1 MEPLFQL
8 NIENIDILLVNT
20 KERLML
26 HDEYSQITCIER
38 ISNLFK
44 SSGAANTEAALS
56 KLIKFDILST
66 IFELLQTSSDRLLT
80 CILNFLDLVIVY
92 RKFYESHVAT
102 DAMDSILKVTVCV
115 AKSRCKETEL
125 LEKLISIIYDI
136 LHRAVEFHVNFDV
149 VCVPRQVLMLLKSL
163 ILEDSWNQKIKFSSV
178 TLLNL
183 VLENVNAEDEWDD
196 GVYELC
202 HKALNFMKEIVEYSD
217 DDVSI
222 SFAADALCAV
232 CASVTRLCVAEDDSQ
247 ESFNK
252 VSKLKATT
260 LKTIRIVMMN
270 TLVPYVKTAESNETD
285 RVKFHRNLV
294 TCLNNLYKLSN
305 SCGRDNLSNH
315 LTANGYLKYFLL
327 LTTRLPEILRRS
339 ICLLLSR
346 IIANLADK
354 SMPVY
359 RPINREISFEYLI
372 HRGLVDLPKDTKQW
386 ENIIAHDRE
395 NRAIALMTLV
405 YYHFHGTRETY
416 MICLKLLIAR
426 TVNLPKSEQTP
437 AQILKVLWFLFAVAS
452 VSHPSPCS
460 EQDYDRAV
468 KRLAA
473 ALQYSNLNDCYTH
486 HIDLLNYCLNCPEF
500 PKDLRNRAMDLW
512 LIESDGDIKP
522 LLTIDC
528 GKVVQHY
535 LMLVI
540 QTGYSDKIINLAMK
554 GIREMIRLDNA
565 KEIAEIAWHMLPNL
579 LSTYQPSKDE
589 QVKAVLE
596 LSNVSIPSSLSWII
610 RIRCAESLMAII
622 LRREADLKLRTL
634 AILHS
639 YALLVTSAT
648 IKSFTILE
656 KYCTTPSFLEELL
669 VQGFSLETPELSAVC
684 LKLLAFIVHCQEK
697 SSIQRDKPVT
707 IDVQSLADLL
717 LNTRRA
723 VHSSINGMQLALELL
738 TQNIDGSPVRLDEIP
753 ADRTEGVINLYET
766 LHIVHE
772 RSDPTQRDIVYQCL
786 QGVLKFCHKHTKL
799 LMYHICTLMSNY
811 DIVSSILQTRHVTYH
826 FLDFVSTWLR
836 YRRRYCTD
844 EGPWNARSLCKTP
857 FEETLDRIKSY
868 VNTANDSRNDAAFH
882 NLVYAISASLVLS
895 GFPSCSQHMVQTG
908 MAAPYGGGVF
918 PPPVNGVA
926 GVVGAAGAAGEV
938 KPPPPVPVKEDNSGA
953 PQQPPPSGPQVPP
966 PAGAPHPTAPG
977 APTAASFSPPPPPNG
992 VDQQA
997 ISEVFQAAVAAAAA
1011 AAAGGGGQQP
1021 APTPAG
1027 NETNPEGAVEGS
1039 ALVPVT
1045 SGATTPATATQG
1057 SDLKGQPKR
1066 LHVSNIPFRFRDPDL
1081 RAMFGQ
1087 FGPILDVEIIFNERG
1102 SKGFGFVTFANSA
1115 DADRARER
1123 LHGTVVEGRKIEVNN
1138 ATARVQTKKPPTV
1151 PNVCVQWPEG
1161 YRLPAMPW
1169 SWLGA
1174 AAPSAAAAAA
1184 VAAAAVTPSPAA
1196 APLVLAP
1203 RAAARRS
1210 VYYDPFLA
1218 AHAATQDP
1226 NYRLQLEWPQA
1237 TADAAAAA
1245 AAASPLLKTPLSTAQ
1260 QATYAAAAT
1269 YTAVAARAYSAAAA
1283 AAQPVAGY
1291 AAVAG
1296 YGREYADPYLGHGIG
1311 PVAGYGATVYR
1322 GGYNRFTPY

>member
-44 SSGAANTEAALS
+44 SGGAANTEAALS

-66 IFELLQTSSDRLLT
+66 IFELLQTSSDRLLQ

-183 VLENVNAEDEWDD
+183 VVENVNAEDEWDD

-202 HKALNFMKEIVEYSD
+202 HKALNLMKEIVEYSD

-252 VSKLKATT
+252 VSKLRATT

-294 TCLNNLYKLSN
+294 TCLNNLYKLSS

-327 LTTRLPEILRRS
+327 LTARLPEILRRS

-346 IIANLADK
+346 IVANLADK
-354 SMPVY
+354 SMPIY
-359 RPINREISFEYLI
+359 RPINRETSFEYLI
-372 HRGLVDLPKDTKQW
+372 HRGLVDLPKDTEQW
-386 ENIIAHDRE
+386 ENIIAHDRG

-512 LIESDGDIKP
+512 LVESDGDIKP
-522 LLTIDC
+522 LLAIDC

-596 LSNVSIPSSLSWII
+596 LSNVSIPGSLSWII
-610 RIRCAESLMAII
+610 RIRCAESLIPII

-634 AILHS
+634 AILQS

-648 IKSFTILE
+648 IKPFTILE
-656 KYCTTPSFLEELL
+656 KYCTTPTFLEELL

-753 ADRTEGVINLYET
+753 ADRAEGVINLYET

-799 LMYHICTLMSNY
+799 MYHICTLMSNY
-811 DIVSSILQTRHVTYH
+811 DIVSSILQTRRVTYH

-868 VNTANDSRNDAAFH
+868 VNTVNDSRNDAAFY
-882 NLVYAISASLVLS
+882 NLLYAISASLVLS

-1039 ALVPVT
+1039 SLVPVT

-1226 NYRLQLEWPQA
+1226 NYRLQ
-1237 TADAAAAA
+1237 AAAAA